1 MTDAAEFIF
10 WKLIM
15 VIKYKWVLLDTEIIV
30 SVTNNELFVTDLRQ
44 CISDDVITIL
54 VNGGSQIFDK
64 AGMLGF
70 WPFLCILIDIQW
82 KQP

>member
-1 MTDAAEFIF
+1 MQNILVFIQNGGV
-10 WKLIM
+10 
-15 VIKYKWVLLDTEIIV
+15 VIKYTWMVLYTTSTA

-70 WPFLCILIDIQW
+70 
-82 KQP
+82 

>member
-1 MTDAAEFIF
+1 
-10 WKLIM
+10 M

-70 WPFLCILIDIQW
+70 
-82 KQP
+82 